1 LEDYRPGPKAVR
13 IYNLPGKFVKKEQKD
28 GK

>member
-1 LEDYRPGPKAVR
+1 LEDNRPGPKAIH
-13 IYNLPGKFVKKEQKD
+13 IYNLPGKFVRKEQKE